1 MFFPTLFAR
10 GGEGGRGPPLRPLW
24 YRAIFIRGNSI
35 VFAKVGSFY
44 EVSKDVLHFLIRFAP
59 EDEWSCGC
67 MLPDFSFW
75 LQAVFPLRTPPFPF
89 LVANARLFFTTAN
102 IGSEFR
108 YSSSAYALLE

>member
-1 MFFPTLFAR
+1 
-10 GGEGGRGPPLRPLW
+10 
-24 YRAIFIRGNSI
+24 
-35 VFAKVGSFY
+35 
-44 EVSKDVLHFLIRFAP
+44 
-59 EDEWSCGC
+59 

-75 LQAVFPLRTPPFPF
+75 LQAVFPLRTPPFDFF